1 MSAVTTTRSPAVP
14 VGAGRAPFT
23 GLRHTLLLTA
33 RHLRAARRVPMFVL
47 MNLLQ
52 PMIWLLLFGQLF
64 RSVVKIPGFTGG
76 GSYLEFLTPGIV
88 MMMALSGSAW
98 AGTAYIQDMDR
109 GVMDR
114 LLTSP
119 TSRGALMVSTLV
131 YQSVL
136 TVLQTVVVLGVAWL
150 GGARFGGGAG
160 GILMLLLG
168 AALLTA
174 AFSALSNA
182 AALLARDQTVLI
194 GLSQLLTIPLMFLS
208 SALMDTRLSAGWVAT
223 VARFN
228 PFEWAVVVGREA
240 LSRHPDAGTVLVH
253 LGLLAG
259 LAVVLTGVATR
270 AFRTYQRT
278 T

>member
-1 MSAVTTTRSPAVP
+1 MSTTTTTRPTVVP
-14 VGAGRAPFT
+14 GTDGGQSFT
-23 GLRHTLLLTA
+23 TLRHTTLLTA
-33 RHLRAARRVPMFVL
+33 RHLRAARRVPMVVV

-64 RSVVKIPGFTGG
+64 RSVVEIPGFTGG

-119 TSRGALMVSTLV
+119 TSRAALMVSTLV
-131 YQSVL
+131 YQSIL
-136 TVLQTVVVLGVAWL
+136 TVGQTLVVLGVAWL
-150 GGARFGGGAG
+150 GGARFDGGVG
-160 GILMLLLG
+160 GMLVLLLA

-182 AALLARDQTVLI
+182 VALLARDQMALI
-194 GLSQLLTIPLMFLS
+194 AISQLLTIPLMFLS
-208 SALMDTRLSAGWVAT
+208 SALMDTRLSAGWVGD
-223 VARFN
+223 VARVN

-240 LSRHPDAGTVLVH
+240 LRRDPDVGAILGH
-253 LGLLAG
+253 LGLLTG
-259 LAVVLTGVATR
+259 LVVVLAWVATR
-270 AFRTYQRT
+270 AFRSYQRT

>member
-1 MSAVTTTRSPAVP
+1 
-14 VGAGRAPFT
+14 
-23 GLRHTLLLTA
+23 
-33 RHLRAARRVPMFVL
+33 
-47 MNLLQ
+47 
-52 PMIWLLLFGQLF
+52 
-64 RSVVKIPGFTGG
+64 
-76 GSYLEFLTPGIV
+76 
-88 MMMALSGSAW
+88 
-98 AGTAYIQDMDR
+98 
-109 GVMDR
+109 
-114 LLTSP
+114 
-119 TSRGALMVSTLV
+119 MVSTLV

-160 GILMLLLG
+160 GILVLLLG

-240 LSRHPDAGTVLVH
+240 LSHPDAGTVLVH

>member
-1 MSAVTTTRSPAVP
+1 MSTTTAVRPARSATATRP
-14 VGAGRAPFT
+14 GPFT
-23 GLRHTLLLTA
+23 ALQHTALLTA
-33 RHLRAARRVPMFVL
+33 RHLRAARRVPAFLL

-64 RSVVKIPGFTGG
+64 RSVVEIPGFGAG

-88 MMMALSGSAW
+88 MMMALFGSAW

-131 YQSVL
+131 YQALL
-136 TVLQTVVVLGVAWL
+136 TVGQTLVVLGVAWL
-150 GGARFGGGAG
+150 GGARFGGGLG
-160 GILMLLLG
+160 GVLVLLLG

-194 GLSQLLTIPLMFLS
+194 GISQLLTIPLMFLS
-208 SALMDTRLSAGWVAT
+208 SALMDTRLSAGWVAD

-240 LSRHPDAGTVLVH
+240 LSQDPDVGAIVGH

-259 LAVVLTGVATR
+259 LVVVMAWVATR

-278 T
+278 I